1 MGGAT
6 ASITSTTTTTAT
18 VANRGGGDEDV
29 EDGDD
34 EERHDGNVVP
44 HDLLCTITLSDGRRV
59 RLHCCVGGT
68 VIEVNRNLLLPPQPP
83 GIPDGDDGDDD
94 VGGAADAAGGGG
106 GGIGPSSPLIRDPL
120 LDGYLAVIMPGKRS
134 MFPPP
139 PPRTEMKRHEV

>member
-1 MGGAT
+1 MGSAT
-6 ASITSTTTTTAT
+6 ASITSTTTTMTTAT
-18 VANRGGGDEDV
+18 VVNRGGGDEYV

-34 EERHDGNVVP
+34 ERHDGNVVP

-83 GIPDGDDGDDD
+83 VIPDGDDDDDDDDDDD
-94 VGGAADAAGGGG
+94 VGGAADA

-139 PPRTEMKRHEV
+139 PPVPR